1 MSSDI
6 KNEFEE
12 YVKTLTETICN
23 DIFLEKA
30 GTDLSRI

>member
-12 YVKTLTETICN
+12 YVKNAYGNYLQRH
-23 DIFLEKA
+23 FSGKA